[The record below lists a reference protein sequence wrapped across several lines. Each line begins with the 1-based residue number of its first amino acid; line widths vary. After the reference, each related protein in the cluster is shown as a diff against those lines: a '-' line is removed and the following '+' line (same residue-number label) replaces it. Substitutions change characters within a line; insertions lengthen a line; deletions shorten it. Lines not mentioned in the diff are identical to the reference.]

1 VGLVRQNMEDIQMK
15 AFAGIPAF
23 LGDLAVV
30 SAELDA
36 VRRRA
41 LEKAAVIIETDAKE
55 SLGTYQE
62 GWPELAESTQ
72 EARARA
78 GYSADEPL
86 LRSKTLQG
94 AITHEHDGSRR
105 VLVGV
110 PDNARAEEP
119 DGARVSDVAVWM
131 EEGTSEAPPR
141 PFMGPAAF
149 RKGPE
154 IAEQIG
160 VEVVIHLKGK

>member
-1 VGLVRQNMEDIQMK
+1 VGLVRQILEDVPMRG
-15 AFAGIPAF
+15 FSGIPAF
-23 LGDLAVV
+23 LGDLAAV
-30 SAELDA
+30 SAELDT

-55 SLGTYQE
+55 SLGTYVND
-62 GWPELAESTQ
+62 WPELAESTQ

-94 AITHEHDGSRR
+94 AIRHELDGSRR
-105 VLVGV
+105 VLIGI
-110 PDNARAEEP
+110 PDDDATEEP
-119 DGARVSDVAVWM
+119 EGARVSDVAVWM

-160 VEVVIHLKGK
+160 AEVHVHLKGE